1 MKTLY
6 IVFLSFFV
14 FFVALSVNA
23 FADHRDIV
31 EKFTEASKDGNYQMM
46 RFIVEHDEREIPG
59 VVDTLIK
66 DALAKGVSQEERD
79 AKLSIGEIIAA
90 RYKDL
95 GGDFEPLL
103 KVKREIFETKLPAP
117 VMPIITGKVHIVET
131 ISTDKQKNVFS
142 PGNIVIRQGETVKWV
157 NKDSIA
163 HLLAS
168 FAVIG
173 RKGLF
178 SPRFEPG
185 EDWSYEFT
193 KTGEYYYVCFIHKMM
208 YGKVTVVKPAP

>member
-1 MKTLY
+1 MKTLL

-14 FFVALSVNA
+14 LVTALPATA
-23 FADHRDIV
+23 FAGHRDIV
-31 EKFTEASKDGNYQMM
+31 EKFTEAYNDGNYQMM
-46 RFIVEHDEREIPG
+46 RFIVKHDERHIPG

-66 DALAKGVSQEERD
+66 DALASGVSEVERD
-79 AKLSIGEIIAA
+79 EKLGLGEVLAT

-103 KVKREIFETKLPAP
+103 KVKREIFESKLPAP
-117 VMPIITGKVHIVET
+117 VMPGITGKVHIIET

-142 PGNIVIRQGETVKWV
+142 PGNIIIRQGETVKWV

-173 RKGLF
+173 EKGLF

-185 EDWSYEFT
+185 EDWSYEFK